1 MSLLAERWKGLASLP
16 HVPLVTGAPTPAVRM
31 ERLSER
37 LGADVWVKRDD
48 LTSRVYGGNKVRKL
62 EWLLGDARA
71 QGADTLVTV
80 GALGSHHV
88 LATTLHGTREGFDVH
103 AVVGPQP
110 STPHVLEDARLDL
123 AAGATLHPV
132 RAFALVPARV
142 RTLIVQLRLRGKRP
156 YVVKGGGSSPVGA
169 LGYVEAGLELAAQLD
184 ARSLPEPRVISVAY
198 GTGGTVAGLAVGLAA
213 AGVTAPLTA
222 VRVTDV
228 ALANRAALGRLV
240 ARTVALLR
248 AHDDRFPD
256 VTDLALGRIR
266 IDSREFGPG
275 YGLPTESGARAVDFA
290 AQDGLVVETT
300 YTAKA
305 LAGLVR
311 QAQDLPAGTPMLY
324 LHTLSSADQSAL
336 LARAPELPPKLA
348 ALAR

>member
-1 MSLLAERWKGLASLP
+1 
-16 HVPLVTGAPTPAVRM
+16 
-31 ERLSER
+31 
-37 LGADVWVKRDD
+37 
-48 LTSRVYGGNKVRKL
+48 
-62 EWLLGDARA
+62 
-71 QGADTLVTV
+71 
-80 GALGSHHV
+80 V
-88 LATTLHGTREGFDVH
+88 LATALHGGREGFQVH

-110 STPHVLEDARLDL
+110 STPHVIEDARLDL

-132 RAFALVPARV
+132 RSFALVPPRV
-142 RTLIVQLRLRGKRP
+142 RALALRLRLRGRRP
-156 YVVKGGGSSPVGA
+156 YLIKGGGSSPVGA
-169 LGYVEAGLELAAQLD
+169 LGYVEAGLELAAQFD
-184 ARSLPEPRVISVAY
+184 ARILPEPQIISVAY

-213 AGVTAPLTA
+213 AGVTAPIAA

-256 VTDLALGRIR
+256 VTQLALGRIR
-266 IDSREFGPG
+266 IDSREFGAG
-275 YGLPTESGARAVDFA
+275 YGLPTESGTRAIELA
-290 AQDGLVVETT
+290 AQDGLVLETT

-305 LAGLVR
+305 LAALVR
-311 QAQDLPAGTPMLY
+311 QAQDLPSGAPMLY

-336 LARAPELPPKLA
+336 LARAPDLPPKLA